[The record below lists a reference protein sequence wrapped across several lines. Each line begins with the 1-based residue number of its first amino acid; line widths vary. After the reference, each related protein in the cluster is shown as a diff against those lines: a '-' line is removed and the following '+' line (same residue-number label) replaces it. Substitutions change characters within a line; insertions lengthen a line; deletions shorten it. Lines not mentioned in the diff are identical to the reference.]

1 MRQLLSAAIRIIP
14 FLLPTFMLSACA
26 HDSADLAANDPAAP
40 TNRTVFGGNMF
51 VDRHVIKP
59 VARFYVADI
68 PVGAQHGV
76 HHFVANLGEPQI
88 LINDVLQGNFSRS
101 WNTLQRFTINTTVGG
116 LGLFDVAQG
125 WGLPR
130 HNADFGQT
138 LGVWGVGTG
147 PDVQLP
153 LFGFSNVR
161 DMTGKGISIV
171 ANPLSLV
178 GGAFSMITGGAKSG
192 LGVLD
197 DRVALLPVTDSVE
210 KTSLDRYATFR
221 SMMDQHRAAFIQDG
235 REGKVRPAKSD
246 IAVANNM
253 PVHS

>member
-1 MRQLLSAAIRIIP
+1 MRQLLSAAIRIMP
-14 FLLPTFMLSACA
+14 FLLPTFMVSACA

-51 VDRHVIKP
+51 VDRHVVKP
-59 VARFYVADI
+59 VARFYVADV
-68 PVGAQHGV
+68 PKGAQHGV
-76 HHFVANLGEPQI
+76 HHFVANLEEPEI

-101 WNTLQRFTINTTVGG
+101 WNTIQRFTINTTVGG

-138 LGVWGVGTG
+138 FGVWGIGTG

-153 LFGFSNVR
+153 LVGFSNVR
-161 DMTGKGISIV
+161 DMTGKGIGMV
-171 ANPLSLV
+171 ADPLHLV
-178 GGAFSMITGGAKSG
+178 TGTVVAIFSGAKSG
-192 LGVLD
+192 MTVIDGRADVL
-197 DRVALLPVTDSVE
+197 PITDSVE

-221 SMMDQHRAAFIQDG
+221 SMMDQHRAAFIQEG
-235 REGKVRPAKSD
+235 REGRVRPAKSVV
-246 IAVANNM
+246 AVADNSS
-253 PVHS
+253 VHS

>member
-1 MRQLLSAAIRIIP
+1 MRQLLSAAIRIVP

-51 VDRHVIKP
+51 VDRHVVKP
-59 VARFYVADI
+59 VARFYVADV
-68 PVGAQHGV
+68 PKGAQHGI
-76 HHFVANLGEPQI
+76 HHFVANFGEPKV

-125 WGLPR
+125 WNLPK
-130 HNADFGQT
+130 HDADFGQT

-153 LFGFSNVR
+153 LLGFTNLR
-161 DMTGKGISIV
+161 DVAGTGIGMV
-171 ANPLSLV
+171 ANPFNLV
-178 GGAFSMITGGAKSG
+178 AGPVMTIVSGADGGLAVVDGRAG
-192 LGVLD
+192 
-197 DRVALLPVTDSVE
+197 LLPVTESVE

-221 SMMDQHRAAFIQDG
+221 SMMDQHRAAFIQEG
-235 REGKVRPAKSD
+235 REGRVRPVKAD
-246 IAVANNM
+246 VVVVDDT

>member
-1 MRQLLSAAIRIIP
+1 MRQLLSAAIRIMP

-51 VDRHVIKP
+51 VDRHVMKP
-59 VARFYVADI
+59 VARFYVADV
-68 PVGAQHGV
+68 PKGAQHGV
-76 HHFVANLGEPQI
+76 HHFVANLEEPKV
-88 LINDVLQGNFSRS
+88 LINDILQGNFSRS

-130 HNADFGQT
+130 HDADFGQT

-147 PDVQLP
+147 PNVQLP
-153 LFGFSNVR
+153 LLGFSNLR
-161 DMTGKGISIV
+161 DVAGSGIGIV
-171 ANPLSLV
+171 ANPFTLV
-178 GGAFSMITGGAKSG
+178 TGPIVAIINGTDKG
-192 LGVLD
+192 LAVVDGRAD
-197 DRVALLPVTDSVE
+197 LLPLTDSVE

-221 SMMDQHRAAFIQDG
+221 SMMDQHRAAFIQEG
-235 REGKVRPAKSD
+235 REGRVHPAKSVV
-246 IAVANNM
+246 AVADNA